1 MKHIDNSA
9 NVNISITEQK
19 NCGVQDVDS
28 LIDKANT
35 CLNRSEDINRNIL
48 GVELNETVNE
58 QLNNSGELDNLF
70 SSGKTSFDVDSF
82 IKKLCDAM
90 TDEDKE
96 KIAPELCKK

>member
-9 NVNISITEQK
+9 NIHISTTEQK
-19 NCGVQDVDS
+19 NCSVQDS

-58 QLNNSGELDNLF
+58 LLNNSGELDNLL

-96 KIAPELCKK
+96 KIASELCKK